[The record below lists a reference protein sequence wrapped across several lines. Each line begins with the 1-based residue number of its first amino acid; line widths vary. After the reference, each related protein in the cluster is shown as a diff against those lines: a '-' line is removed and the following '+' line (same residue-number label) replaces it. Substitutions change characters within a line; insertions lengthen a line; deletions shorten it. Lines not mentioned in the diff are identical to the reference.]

1 MIQRNW
7 AESWKA
13 KLVAITIAEQ
23 KKWVKRNEDSLR
35 HLQNNIK
42 CVNICILRVPK
53 EKWDR
58 KGAEDKFKDIIAE
71 NFPKVGKE
79 MLNKVLE
86 AQKYPFLSRQ
96 DKPKEERAE
105 THSNQTDKNKRQR

>member
-71 NFPKVGKE
+71 NFPNLGNQMDIQVQK
-79 MLNKVLE
+79 
-86 AQKYPFLSRQ
+86 AQSQTESTYRGTLQ
-96 DKPKEERAE
+96 D
-105 THSNQTDKNKRQR
+105 TL